1 MSQLEAPVGSPVPD
15 LREVVLA
22 RLHLRARP
30 GLGPVL
36 IQRAIRALGSP
47 QRVLAADAG
56 ELSQIEGLGAQ
67 RAQMIVGAG
76 RDNVPEKLLDECA
89 QSGITILCPEDAR
102 WPMHLRTIADPP
114 VVLFMRGRILPEDN
128 KAVGVVGSR
137 RCTLYGREQAQ
148 KFASD
153 LAASGLT
160 VISGGARGV
169 DTAAHC
175 GALRAGGRTVVVQGC
190 GLHHCYPDEN
200 AQLYEQII
208 GEDRGAVISEMLPDE
223 PPLPENFPPR
233 NRIIAGMSLG
243 ILVIEANLKSGSLI
257 TARLAADDYGREVFA
272 LPGRVDSP
280 ASAGTHHLLKTG
292 SASLVENAEDVVL
305 ILGGQ
310 STVPPNMFATANPDD
325 PAELQASTVALTPEH
340 STPATRVV
348 VTNARRRIAPAAPA
362 DPPAQPLTGVQ
373 QKIVEVLGAGELD
386 VDAICDATTLKAA
399 VVLSELTFLQISGQV
414 QRISGHTYARSGKN

>member
-1 MSQLEAPVGSPVPD
+1 MSQVESPVGSPPPH

-36 IQRAIRALGSP
+36 IQRAITALGSP
-47 QRVLAADAG
+47 QRVLAASVR
-56 ELSQIEGLGAQ
+56 ELAEIEGLGSQ
-67 RAQMIVGAG
+67 RAAMILQHQP
-76 RDNVPEKLLDECA
+76 DNAPEKLMDECA
-89 QSGITILCPEDAR
+89 QDGITILCPEDPR
-102 WPMHLRTIADPP
+102 WPMHLRTMADPP

-148 KFASD
+148 KFAFD
-153 LAASGLT
+153 LAAAGLT

-169 DTAAHC
+169 DTAAHV

-200 AQLYEQII
+200 AGLYEQIV
-208 GEDRGAVISEMLPDE
+208 GEDRGAVVSEMSPDE

-257 TARLAADDYGREVFA
+257 TARLAADDYSREVFA
-272 LPGRVDSP
+272 VPGRVDSP

-292 SASLVENAEDVVL
+292 SASLVENAEDIVL

-310 STVPPNMFATANPDD
+310 SAVEPNLFTSNNPDMPSQATATLP
-325 PAELQASTVALTPEH
+325 PQTPQ
-340 STPATRVV
+340 S
-348 VTNARRRIAPAAPA
+348 PA
-362 DPPAQPLTGVQ
+362 DAARKPPKAAAMARASLSSAHHPVQLLTGVQ
-373 QKIVEVLGAGELD
+373 QKIVEALRDGELD
-386 VDAICDATTLKAA
+386 VDSICDSTQLKAA
-399 VVLSELTFLQISGQV
+399 VVLAELTYLQISGQV
-414 QRISGHTYARSGKN
+414 RRISGHTYAQSGKS

>member
-1 MSQLEAPVGSPVPD
+1 MNQLEPPVGSSTPD

-22 RLHLRARP
+22 RLHLRARH

-36 IQRAIRALGSP
+36 IQRAITALGSP
-47 QRVLAADAG
+47 QRVLAANVR
-56 ELSQIEGLGAQ
+56 ELAEIEGLGSQ
-67 RAQMIVGAG
+67 RAEIIV
-76 RDNVPEKLLDECA
+76 RTQPDDTSEKLMEECA

-137 RCTLYGREQAQ
+137 RCTLYGREQAHR
-148 KFASD
+148 FASD
-153 LAASGLT
+153 LAAAGLT

-169 DTAAHC
+169 DTAAHV
-175 GALRAGGRTVVVQGC
+175 GALRAGGRTLVVQGC

-200 AQLYEQII
+200 AALYEQII
-208 GEDRGAVISEMLPDE
+208 GEDRGAVLSEMSPDE

-233 NRIIAGMSLG
+233 NRIIAGLSLG

-272 LPGRVDSP
+272 VPGRVDSP

-310 STVPPNMFATANPDD
+310 SAAPANLFPSDNLDISPELTAASVP
-325 PAELQASTVALTPEH
+325 STLEPRAG
-340 STPATRVV
+340 ATRVV
-348 VTNARRRIAPAAPA
+348 VKAAPERIAPALSAKPRI
-362 DPPAQPLTGVQ
+362 QPLTLVQ
-373 QKIVEVLGAGELD
+373 QKIVEALGSGELD
-386 VDAICDATTLKAA
+386 VDGICDATDLKAA
-399 VVLSELTFLQISGQV
+399 VVLAELTFLQISGQV
-414 QRISGHTYARSGKN
+414 QRISGHTYARSGKS

>member
-1 MSQLEAPVGSPVPD
+1 MSQIESPIGSPGPD
-15 LREVVLA
+15 LSAAVLA
-22 RLHLRARP
+22 RLRLRARP

-36 IQRAIRALGSP
+36 IQRAITELGSP
-47 QRVLAADAG
+47 QRVLAATVR
-56 ELSQIEGLGAQ
+56 ELAEIEGVGSQ
-67 RAQMIVGAG
+67 RAEMIVRAAP
-76 RDNVPEKLLDECA
+76 DDAAEELVAECA
-89 QSGITILCPEDAR
+89 RSGITILCPEDPR
-102 WPMHLRTIADPP
+102 WPRHLRTIADPP
-114 VVLFMRGRILPEDN
+114 VVLFMRGQLLPEDN

-153 LAASGLT
+153 LAAAGLT

-169 DTAAHC
+169 DTAAHA

-200 AQLYEQII
+200 ADLYEQIVS
-208 GEDRGAVISEMLPDE
+208 DNRGAVLSELLPDE

-272 LPGRVDSP
+272 VPGRVDSP

-292 SASLVENAEDVVL
+292 SASLVENAEDIVL

-310 STVPPNMFATANPDD
+310 SAVAANLFATGKADD
-325 PAELQASTVALTPEH
+325 SAEPQTSAVPRTLVTTSPAPRRVASISAGGL
-340 STPATRVV
+340 
-348 VTNARRRIAPAAPA
+348 PAAV
-362 DPPAQPLTGVQ
+362 LTDVQ
-373 QKIVEVLGAGELD
+373 QKIVEALGSSESD
-386 VDAICDATTLKAA
+386 VDALCEATQLKAA
-399 VVLSELTFLQISGQV
+399 VVLAELTFLQIAGQV
-414 QRISGHTYARSGKN
+414 RRISGHTFVRSTKH

>member
-1 MSQLEAPVGSPVPD
+1 MSQLEATAGSPVPD

-22 RLHLRARP
+22 RLHLRATP
-30 GLGPVL
+30 GFGPVL
-36 IQRAIRALGSP
+36 IQRAITALGSP
-47 QRVLAADAG
+47 QRVLAASAG

-67 RAQMIVGAG
+67 RAETIVRAK

-89 QSGITILCPEDAR
+89 QSGITILSPEDAR

-114 VVLFMRGRILPEDN
+114 VVLFMRGRILPQDN

-148 KFASD
+148 RFASD
-153 LAASGLT
+153 LAAAGLT

-169 DTAAHC
+169 DTAAHV

-190 GLHHCYPDEN
+190 GLHHCYPGEN
-200 AQLYEQII
+200 AELYEQII
-208 GEDRGAVISEMLPDE
+208 GQDRGAVLSEMLPDE

-272 LPGRVDSP
+272 VPGRVDSP

-310 STVPPNMFATANPDD
+310 STVAPNLFASSKADPSPELPTLGIPP
-325 PAELQASTVALTPEH
+325 TPELPARVAH
-340 STPATRVV
+340 VGLKATPERPASAVSPDSRVQ
-348 VTNARRRIAPAAPA
+348 R
-362 DPPAQPLTGVQ
+362 LTAVQ
-373 QKIVEVLGAGELD
+373 QKIVAALSSGELD
-386 VDAICDATTLKAA
+386 VDSICDATALKAA

-414 QRISGHTYARSGKN
+414 QRISGHTYARSGKS

>member
-1 MSQLEAPVGSPVPD
+1 MSEFASPDDSPAPD

-22 RLHLRARP
+22 RLRLRARP

-36 IQRAIRALGSP
+36 IQRAITALGSP
-47 QRVLAADAG
+47 QRVLAASMR
-56 ELSQIEGLGAQ
+56 ELAAIEGLGSQ
-67 RAQMIVGAG
+67 RAGMILQTQP
-76 RDNVPEKLLDECA
+76 DNAPEKLMDECA
-89 QSGITILCPEDAR
+89 QDGITILCPEDPR
-102 WPMHLRTIADPP
+102 WPMHLRTMADPP

-148 KFASD
+148 KFAAD
-153 LAASGLT
+153 LATAGLT

-169 DTAAHC
+169 DTAAHV

-200 AQLYEQII
+200 AGLYEQII
-208 GEDRGAVISEMLPDE
+208 GEDCGAVVSEMSPDE

-272 LPGRVDSP
+272 VPGRVDSP

-292 SASLVENAEDVVL
+292 SAALVENAEDIVL

-310 STVPPNMFATANPDD
+310 FAGRPNLFTPGQPDHLQKLETSVVPPIPESSAGAAGAVRKAALGRITPAS
-325 PAELQASTVALTPEH
+325 PAEVPVPLLT
-340 STPATRVV
+340 
-348 VTNARRRIAPAAPA
+348 
-362 DPPAQPLTGVQ
+362 DVQ
-373 QKIVEVLGAGELD
+373 QKIVDALGAGELD
-386 VDAICDATTLKAA
+386 VDEICDATELKAA
-399 VVLSELTFLQISGQV
+399 VVLAELTFLQIGGRV
-414 QRISGHTYARSGKN
+414 RRISGHTYAQSGKS